1 MNKIAAQHGN
11 VPRAII
17 AFSFPRNF
25 LLAQK
30 YAFVFASL
38 TQVKR
43 LLITSSLQG
52 IPNGFVID
60 FRFVIHFR
68 LYGGYENYL
77 RVFLL
82 FNAAIVPSYPV
93 YFIYL
98 DF

>member
-1 MNKIAAQHGN
+1 MNKIAARHGN

-38 TQVKR
+38 TEVKR
-43 LLITSSLQG
+43 LLITRSLQG
-52 IPNGFVID
+52 IANGFVID
-60 FRFVIHFR
+60 VHFR

-77 RVFLL
+77 RVFLF
-82 FNAAIVPSYPV
+82 FNAAIAPSYPV

-98 DF
+98 NF